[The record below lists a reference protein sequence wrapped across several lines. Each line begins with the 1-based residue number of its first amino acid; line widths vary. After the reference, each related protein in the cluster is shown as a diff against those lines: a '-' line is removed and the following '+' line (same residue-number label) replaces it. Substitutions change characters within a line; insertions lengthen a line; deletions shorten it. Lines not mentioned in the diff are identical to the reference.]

1 MSFAFTEDQQ
11 LLVDSAEKYLQAE
24 YTFDARGK
32 TLSSDEGWSRDSW
45 AAFAE
50 MGWLALPIPEEY
62 GGLGGSTVD
71 MAALLE
77 QMGKVLVVEP
87 VIATL
92 VLGAEAVALAG
103 SEAQK
108 TEILGAVAE
117 GGMTLALGHGEPGVR
132 DDLAHVTTTATQ
144 DGDGWRLSGHKAVVH
159 HAATADRI
167 IVSARVSGDPASR
180 EGIGLFMISPGA
192 EGVELR
198 SYPTM
203 DGLQAADVILD
214 NVSVSAADV
223 LGDPS
228 DALEAIEAVVDRAR
242 VLLAAEACGAMDS
255 AVRLTTEYL
264 KTREQFGVPLSSF
277 QVLQHRAVDMLS
289 ATTFA
294 RALTYR
300 SAGGID
306 SSTTRAER
314 AKAASAAKAEIG
326 KAGKLVGQESI
337 QLHGGMGMSA
347 EMAIGHYFKRLTM
360 IDVMFGNQH
369 YHLRRFAKAA

>member
-11 LLVDSAEKYLQAE
+11 LLADSAEKYLQAE
-24 YTFDARGK
+24 YTFEARAK
-32 TLSSDEGWSRDSW
+32 TLALEEGWSRETW

-50 MGWLALPIPEEY
+50 MGWLALPIPEDH

-71 MAALLE
+71 LAVLLE
-77 QMGKVLVVEP
+77 AMGKVLVVEP
-87 VIATL
+87 VVATL
-92 VLGAEAVALAG
+92 VLGAETVRLAG
-103 SEAQK
+103 SEDQK
-108 TEILGAVAE
+108 AEILGAIAE
-117 GGMTLALGHGEPGVR
+117 GSMTLAFGHGEPGVR
-132 DDLAHVTTTATQ
+132 DDLAHVTTTATK

-167 IVSARVSGDPASR
+167 IVSARISGDPASR
-180 EGIGLFMISPGA
+180 EGIGLFMVAPGA
-192 EGVELR
+192 EGVTLR

-203 DGLQAADVILD
+203 DGLQAADVILE
-214 NVSVSAADV
+214 NVSVGAASV
-223 LGDPS
+223 LGEPGGS
-228 DALEAIEAVVDRAR
+228 LEAIEAVVDRAR
-242 VLLAAEACGAMDS
+242 VLLGAEACGAMDS
-255 AVRLTTEYL
+255 AVKLTTEYL

-300 SAGGID
+300 SAGALDG
-306 SSTTRAER
+306 SETRGQR

-326 KAGKLVGQESI
+326 KAGRLVGQESI
-337 QLHGGMGMSA
+337 QLHGGMGMSQ

-360 IDVMFGNQH
+360 IDLMFGNQH